1 MKDCLT
7 DNPFFIWYYAA
18 MIDFELK
25 RFRNSKVI
33 RLMIRRDGSVLVTAP
48 KRISQ
53 RFIER
58 FIASKKEWIEK
69 KLEEFKK
76 LPKKEIKDT
85 KAEYTEHKEAAR
97 KLAHERI
104 EYFNSVYKLKF
115 KNISIRN
122 QSTRWGSCSRKGN
135 LNFNYKIALLPKD
148 LADYIIVHELCH
160 LKEHNHSPR
169 FWRLVERTI
178 PDYLKLRKALQKY
191 SFEDSKKG
199 LS

>member
-1 MKDCLT
+1 
-7 DNPFFIWYYAA
+7 
-18 MIDFELK
+18 
-25 RFRNSKVI
+25 
-33 RLMIRRDGSVLVTAP
+33 MIRRDGSVLVTAP
-48 KRISQ
+48 KRIST
-53 RFIER
+53 RFIEK
-58 FIASKKEWIEK
+58 FIVGKAEWIEK

-85 KAEYTEHKEAAR
+85 KLEYIEHKEAAR

-104 EYFNSVYKLKF
+104 EYFNSIYKFSYK
-115 KNISIRN
+115 KISIRN

-169 FWRLVERTI
+169 FWKLVERTI
-178 PDYLKLRKALQKY
+178 PDYLKLRKTLKHY
-191 SFEDSKKG
+191 NFEDSKKG